1 MKIAIITYLKTLSK
15 IIFLMFFVFT
25 SCTQN
30 SQKKSDFI
38 KITTERNFDRELMYC
53 AYKEDV
59 LISKK
64 YLPSFI
70 TNKEYWIIYRLGS
83 NEFSDEFTVLCLP
96 KKQMK
101 QNEINCEY
109 FSMNF
114 YTNDSVI
121 VKNYQFKL
129 NNTLKNT
136 DDFFQKLNNKDMCSY
151 SYFEKEQDIIDDGI
165 PFCESH
171 CCNHYFIDNLDN
183 IVIIPRKSLVFKN
196 LLKRLYQQIS
206 ASEYYQSFSL
216 DKECGEQF
224 DLYIKLKENLI
235 DTLAFKIK

>member
-30 SQKKSDFI
+30 SQKKSDF
-38 KITTERNFDRELMYC
+38 TEEKFC
-53 AYKEDV
+53 PFKEDI

-83 NEFSDEFTVLCLP
+83 NEFSDECTVLCLP

-136 DDFFQKLNNKDMCSY
+136 DFFQKLNNKDMCSY
-151 SYFEKEQDIIDDGI
+151 SNIEKELEIIDGVS
-165 PFCESH
+165 FCESH
-171 CCNHYFIDNLDN
+171 CCNHYFVDNLDN

-224 DLYIKLKENLI
+224 DLYIKLKENMI
-235 DTLAFKIK
+235 DTLAFKIR